1 MTDLGS
7 MRYKKSLSSEF
18 LLETFR
24 VMVFFDPETKASV
37 IFLLTFI
44 ETVVK
49 GLLEAQEANANEVV
63 ARAVIL

>member
-1 MTDLGS
+1 

-37 IFLLTFI
+37 TFLLTFI